1 VAGRG
6 QCIAMC
12 NTLRILVVFVWM
24 QDFIFLLTDL
34 FIILYCN
41 VKVPVHGQSATLYV
55 GCLISLLE
63 LKIISKSQPEYK
75 INEKIIT
82 TPIPWNYRY
91 IYIYI
96 FFF

>member
-1 VAGRG
+1 
-6 QCIAMC
+6 
-12 NTLRILVVFVWM
+12 
-24 QDFIFLLTDL
+24 
-34 FIILYCN
+34 
-41 VKVPVHGQSATLYV
+41 VHGQSATLYV

-82 TPIPWNYRY
+82 THIPWNYWY